1 MHILE
6 CNFDGYA
13 SFLFKDAEE
22 EDKWLSPRDRF
33 NLFDGTPRN
42 GKYPVPQGIRNRV
55 GKEKRS
61 NVLPDFTHIGLT
73 PIPTFSERA
82 VQALGDMLSRNGELA
97 PIKMNEAMQ
106 YYGFNPTRIVD
117 VVDEEKS
124 TIAYFSSGRLMDLD
138 MERGCTMTAPFYS
151 LATIACLL
159 IFRLPHRILHR
170 LHPIIRLFAGDAVF
184 HRLFGDGDRDS
195 GGRGAQIIHRRQ
207 QRCAYVLRVDL

>member
-1 MHILE
+1 MVLTPDQNRFPRKNDMHILE

-73 PIPTFSERA
+73 PIPTFSGRA
-82 VQALGDMLSRNGELA
+82 VQALGDMLGCNGELA

-124 TIAYFSSGRLMDLD
+124 TIAYFSSGRLMDID
-138 MERGCTMTAPFYS
+138 
-151 LATIACLL
+151 
-159 IFRLPHRILHR
+159 H
-170 LHPIIRLFAGDAVF
+170 
-184 HRLFGDGDRDS
+184 
-195 GGRGAQIIHRRQ
+195 
-207 QRCAYVLRVDL
+207 YVLRADAKELPPIFRIPQLVRNTTYVSDEFIARVNECKLTGFRFQPLP

>member
-1 MHILE
+1 MVLTPDQNRFPRKNDMHILE

-42 GKYPVPQGIRNRV
+42 GKYPVPQGIRNRI

-61 NVLPDFTHIGLT
+61 NVLPDFTHIGLM

-82 VQALGDMLSRNGELA
+82 VRALGDMLSCNGELA

-124 TIAYFSSGRLMDLD
+124 TIAYFSSGRLMDID
-138 MERGCTMTAPFYS
+138 
-151 LATIACLL
+151 
-159 IFRLPHRILHR
+159 H
-170 LHPIIRLFAGDAVF
+170 
-184 HRLFGDGDRDS
+184 
-195 GGRGAQIIHRRQ
+195 
-207 QRCAYVLRVDL
+207 YVLRADAKELPPIFRIPQLVRNTTYVSDEFIALVNECKLTGFRFQPLP

>member
-13 SFLFKDAEE
+13 SFLFKGAEE

-82 VQALGDMLSRNGELA
+82 VHALGDMLSRYGELA

-124 TIAYFSSGRLMDLD
+124 TIAYFSDGGLMDID
-138 MERGCTMTAPFYS
+138 
-151 LATIACLL
+151 
-159 IFRLPHRILHR
+159 H
-170 LHPIIRLFAGDAVF
+170 
-184 HRLFGDGDRDS
+184 
-195 GGRGAQIIHRRQ
+195 
-207 QRCAYVLRVDL
+207 YVLRPDVKELPPIFRIPQLVANTTYVSDEFIARVNECKLTGFRFQPLP

>member
-1 MHILE
+1 MHILK

-22 EDKWLSPRDRF
+22 EDKWRSLRDHF
-33 NLFDGTPRN
+33 NLFDGTSRN

-55 GKEKRS
+55 GKEERS

-97 PIKMNEAMQ
+97 PIKMDEAMQ

-117 VVDEEKS
+117 VVDEKNS
-124 TIAYFSSGRLMDLD
+124 TIVYFPDGGIMDIDHYALRTD
-138 MERGCTMTAPFYS
+138 TKELPP
-151 LATIACLL
+151 
-159 IFRLPHRILHR
+159 IFRIPQLVRSRTYVSDEFIARVNECKLTGFRFQPLP
-170 LHPIIRLFAGDAVF
+170 
-184 HRLFGDGDRDS
+184 
-195 GGRGAQIIHRRQ
+195 
-207 QRCAYVLRVDL
+207 

>member
-1 MHILE
+1 MVLTPDQNRFPRKNDMHILE

-22 EDKWLSPRDRF
+22 EDKWLSPRDRL

-42 GKYPVPQGIRNRV
+42 GKYPVPEGIRNRV

-97 PIKMNEAMQ
+97 PIKMDEAMQ
-106 YYGFNPTRIVD
+106 YYGFNPTRVVN

-124 TIAYFSSGRLMDLD
+124 NIAYFSDGGLMDID
-138 MERGCTMTAPFYS
+138 
-151 LATIACLL
+151 
-159 IFRLPHRILHR
+159 H
-170 LHPIIRLFAGDAVF
+170 
-184 HRLFGDGDRDS
+184 
-195 GGRGAQIIHRRQ
+195 
-207 QRCAYVLRVDL
+207 YVLRPDVKELPPIFRIPQLVENTTYVSDEFIARVNECKLTGFRFQPLP

>member
-42 GKYPVPQGIRNRV
+42 GKYPVPQGIRNWI

-61 NVLPDFTHIGLT
+61 SVLPDFTHIGLT

-82 VQALGDMLSRNGELA
+82 VQALGDMLSCNGELA
-97 PIKMNEAMQ
+97 PIKMDEAMQ

-117 VVDEEKS
+117 VVDEKNS
-124 TIAYFSSGRLMDLD
+124 TIVYFPDGGIMDID
-138 MERGCTMTAPFYS
+138 
-151 LATIACLL
+151 
-159 IFRLPHRILHR
+159 H
-170 LHPIIRLFAGDAVF
+170 
-184 HRLFGDGDRDS
+184 
-195 GGRGAQIIHRRQ
+195 
-207 QRCAYVLRVDL
+207 YVLRADAKELPPIFRIPQLVRNTTYVSDEFIARVNECKLTGFCFQPLP

>member
-1 MHILE
+1 MHILK

-13 SFLFKDAEE
+13 SFLFKTIEE
-22 EDKWLSPRDRF
+22 HYKWSCLRDHF

-42 GKYPVPQGIRNRV
+42 GKYPVPQGIRNRI
-55 GKEKRS
+55 GKENRS

-82 VQALGDMLSRNGELA
+82 VQALGDMLSRNGEPA

-124 TIAYFSSGRLMDLD
+124 TIAYFSSGRLMDID
-138 MERGCTMTAPFYS
+138 
-151 LATIACLL
+151 
-159 IFRLPHRILHR
+159 H
-170 LHPIIRLFAGDAVF
+170 
-184 HRLFGDGDRDS
+184 
-195 GGRGAQIIHRRQ
+195 
-207 QRCAYVLRVDL
+207 YVLRADAKELPPIFRIPQLVRNTTYVSDEFIARVNECKLTGFRFQPLP

>member
-42 GKYPVPQGIRNRV
+42 GKYPVPQGIRNRI

-124 TIAYFSSGRLMDLD
+124 TIAYFSDGGLMDID
-138 MERGCTMTAPFYS
+138 
-151 LATIACLL
+151 
-159 IFRLPHRILHR
+159 H
-170 LHPIIRLFAGDAVF
+170 
-184 HRLFGDGDRDS
+184 
-195 GGRGAQIIHRRQ
+195 
-207 QRCAYVLRVDL
+207 YVLRPDVKELPPIFRIPQLVENTTYVSDEFIARVNGCKLTGFRFQPLP